1 MQETTEERRR
11 RCRHWFPDNK
21 RCDNYQF
28 AAFCEEHI
36 QRTAE
41 FFEYKDKSKR
51 EHKETSSTESVEDAE
66 GNKSLVQDGFT
77 LIGFIF
83 LFCAIL
89 DVAAFF
95 ELSRS
100 INDCNKALDNL
111 CGTFEIGNFTIIII
125 RILILGVGGLMLLG
139 MGSED
144 NIKL

>member
-66 GNKSLVQDGFT
+66 GNQSIVQERRRRCRHWFPDNKRCDNYQVAGF
-77 LIGFIF
+77 
-83 LFCAIL
+83 C
-89 DVAAFF
+89 
-95 ELSRS
+95 E
-100 INDCNKALDNL
+100 
-111 CGTFEIGNFTIIII
+111 EH
-125 RILILGVGGLMLLG
+125 
-139 MGSED
+139 
-144 NIKL
+144 IKLQAEYNRLIVESMGYQWVELEATLPIIYESEGY